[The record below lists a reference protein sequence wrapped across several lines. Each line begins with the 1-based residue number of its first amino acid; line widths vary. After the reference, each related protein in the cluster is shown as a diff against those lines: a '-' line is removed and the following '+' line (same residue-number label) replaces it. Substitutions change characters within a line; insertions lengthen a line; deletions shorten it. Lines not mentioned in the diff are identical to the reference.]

1 MSIVEIEAEEA
12 WKLRVLHML
21 QRDGPQ
27 KTSSIGQFEPR
38 PGKKK
43 TVTQLLKSDERFTT
57 TTTNT
62 DKLSDG
68 EKRWWCSAQLLLL
81 TKTTTSKSNNNCRK
95 RQKKTSAAVVV
106 VAAPQLPFSPAK
118 THATPSYLCWEIL
131 LTNPCTAAAL
141 SSWRWIWVLT
151 QVNHTFKASIQA
163 DSWVKW
169 MCVSDKK
176 PSIWKSKANDLL
188 ALTAKDLQDVECS
201 VVCGTGRSR
210 YKETHLMHRQ
220 TLLQLALSKYGGT
233 ISKINAVFL
242 KKNAAAAVRKEKKEK
257 NRCNNNR
264 HRHNNNNDNYYDDD
278 DDDYDDDSSIG
289 SSGDHYRYNNG
300 SAATGERPLPQWRQ
314 LIRL

>member
-1 MSIVEIEAEEA
+1 M
-12 WKLRVLHML
+12 
-21 QRDGPQ
+21 
-27 KTSSIGQFEPR
+27 
-38 PGKKK
+38 
-43 TVTQLLKSDERFTT
+43 
-57 TTTNT
+57 
-62 DKLSDG
+62 
-68 EKRWWCSAQLLLL
+68 
-81 TKTTTSKSNNNCRK
+81 
-95 RQKKTSAAVVV
+95 
-106 VAAPQLPFSPAK
+106 
-118 THATPSYLCWEIL
+118 
-131 LTNPCTAAAL
+131 
-141 SSWRWIWVLT
+141 
-151 QVNHTFKASIQA
+151 
-163 DSWVKW
+163 
-169 MCVSDKK
+169 SDKK

-220 TLLQLALSKYGGT
+220 TLLQLALSKHGGNFC
-233 ISKINAVFL
+233 KINAVFL
-242 KKNAAAAVRKEKKEK
+242 KKNAAAAVRKEK